1 MAARI
6 GPRQVGL
13 LCLLVTSVGW
23 GLNWPAM
30 KMLLQEV
37 PPLTARGGAGLV
49 AACGLALL
57 AAVRGERL
65 AVPGRMV
72 PRLVL
77 ASAVNVFAWMGFAT
91 LSMLWLTAGEAALL
105 VYTMPI
111 WVALLGWP
119 VLGDRPS
126 ARSIAA
132 LALGIAGI
140 AVLLGGQAAGFGP
153 EKLPGVLLALGSAFL
168 FALGT
173 VGARKPLGL
182 APLTAVAW
190 QVGIG
195 CLPMVALGLAFEDAD
210 PGALSAA
217 GWAAL
222 AYMTVIPMGACYLSW
237 FAALRRLPPSTA
249 SMATLLTPVIGVL
262 AAAATLGE
270 PFGPRQMLALA
281 LTLGGIALAVRRA

>member
-1 MAARI
+1 MR
-6 GPRQVGL
+6 GRLSSRQIGL
-13 LCLLVTSVGW
+13 LCLLVTSFGW

-37 PPLTARGGAGLV
+37 PPLTARGSAGLV
-49 AACGLALL
+49 ASCGLALL
-57 AAVRGERL
+57 AAARGDRL
-65 AVPGRMV
+65 AVPARML

-77 ASAVNVFAWMGFAT
+77 ASMVNVFAWMGFST
-91 LSMLWLTAGEAALL
+91 LALQWLAAGEAALL

-119 VLGDRPS
+119 VLGDRPT
-126 ARSIAA
+126 ARGVAA
-132 LALGIAGI
+132 LVLGVAGTG
-140 AVLLGGQAAGFGP
+140 VLLGGQAAGFGP
-153 EKLPGVLLALGSAFL
+153 DKLPGVLLALGSAFL

-173 VGARKPLGL
+173 VGSRRPLEL
-182 APLTAVAW
+182 PPLVAVAW

-210 PGALSAA
+210 PAALSAA
-217 GWAAL
+217 GWSAL
-222 AYMTVIPMGACYLSW
+222 AYMTVMSMGVCYLTW

-249 SMATLLTPVIGVL
+249 SMATLLTPVVGVL

-281 LTLGGIALAVRRA
+281 LTLGGIALAVRRT

>member
-1 MAARI
+1 M
-6 GPRQVGL
+6 
-13 LCLLVTSVGW
+13 TSVGW

-37 PPLTARGGAGLV
+37 PPLTARGSAGLV

-57 AAVRGERL
+57 AAVRGETL

-126 ARSIAA
+126 ARSVAA
-132 LALGIAGI
+132 LALGVAGI
-140 AVLLGGQAAGFGP
+140 GVLLGGQAAGFGP

-182 APLTAVAW
+182 APLAAVAW

-222 AYMTVIPMGACYLSW
+222 VYMTIIPMGACYLSW